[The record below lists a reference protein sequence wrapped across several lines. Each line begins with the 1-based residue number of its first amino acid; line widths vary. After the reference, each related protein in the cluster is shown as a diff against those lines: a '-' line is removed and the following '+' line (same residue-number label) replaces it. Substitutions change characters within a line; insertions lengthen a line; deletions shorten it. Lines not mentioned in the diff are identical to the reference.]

1 MNDVTLGDP
10 LTRYA
15 KVNEQVLKTYKQ
27 DCLDASYK
35 NMISQLQQVNW
46 NQSAAVGGR
55 QVNFNFLSTN
65 NLF

>member
-10 LTRYA
+10 LARYA
-15 KVNEQVLKTYKQ
+15 KVNEQILKTYKQ

-55 QVNFNFLSTN
+55 QV
-65 NLF
+65 